1 MDKSMVIEKISEMKR
16 QLDAIERNVA
26 ANENKEVLKYDFV
39 IEDITMEIAD
49 KISQHI
55 MRFVQSFKL
64 EVNENNQI
72 EIEDIELDEEAIKDD
87 VSHILRNY
95 IHEPR

>member
-64 EVNENNQI
+64 EVDENNQI

>member
-95 IHEPR
+95 IHEPK